1 MYRYPDNFIKL
12 FEKSFRRHAHLP
24 ALSLYGKPGVKSYLH
39 LAKNIAYTHLLLK
52 EIGINPGDKIAL
64 CGKDSDMWIETFM
77 SIITYGAT
85 IVPILPDF
93 SPDDTVHILRHS
105 GARLL
110 MVSDAIFR
118 TLPIGK
124 VKDNEAIFSLDSG
137 KLLAGKDID
146 KVQRALDTLP
156 QRFADSYPNGFRP
169 TDISYP
175 TVSNDS
181 VIVLNYTSGTTGFS
195 KGVMLTGW
203 NLAGNVV
210 FGLRSRL
217 HKERTRVL
225 TFLPLAHAY
234 GCAFDMLT
242 PLAAGS
248 HITVLG
254 RTPSP
259 AVLLKAL
266 SEVRPHLILSVPL
279 VFEKIYRKR
288 IEPVISTP
296 RMQQMLQTPVVKN
309 LVKRK
314 LRQKLMKALGG
325 SFRQVVIGGAAL
337 DPATEAFLRMVNFP
351 FTVGYGMTECGP
363 LVSYTPWKEFIP
375 TSAGRTLPE
384 IMESRVDSPDPESI
398 PGEILVRGQN
408 VMAGYYN
415 APELTAEVID
425 KEGWL
430 HTGDIGTRAA
440 DGTIFLRGRS
450 KTMILTASGQ
460 NIYPEELESKLNAM
474 PFVAESIVVDRKGRL
489 VALVFPDHE
498 ALRGRKIPAEKIP
511 LLMEKIRVKLN
522 GRLAPYEQLASIEAV
537 DKEFEKTP
545 KRSIKRFLYK

>member
-93 SPDDTVHILRHS
+93 SPDDIVHILRHS
-105 GARLL
+105 GARLF

-118 TLPIGK
+118 TLSIGK
-124 VKDNEAIFSLDSG
+124 LKDNEAIFSLDSG
-137 KLLAGKDID
+137 KLLAGKDMD
-146 KVQRALDTLP
+146 KVQHALDTLP
-156 QRFADSYPNGFRP
+156 RRFADSYPNGFRP

-175 TVSNDS
+175 TVSNDA

-210 FGLRSRL
+210 FCLRSRL
-217 HKERTRVL
+217 HKELTRVH
-225 TFLPLAHAY
+225 TFQPLAHAY
-234 GCAFDMLT
+234 GSAFDMLT

-266 SEVRPHLILSVPL
+266 GEVRPHLILSVPL

-296 RMQQMLQTPVVKN
+296 RMQQMLQTPVLRN
-309 LVKRK
+309 IVKRK
-314 LRQKLMKALGG
+314 LRQKLVKTLGG

-337 DPATEAFLRMVNFP
+337 DADTEAFLHMINFP

-375 TSAGRTLPE
+375 SSAGRTLPE
-384 IMESRVDSPDPESI
+384 IMESRVDSPAPESI

-415 APELTAEVID
+415 APELTAQVID
-425 KEGWL
+425 KDGWL
-430 HTGDIGTRAA
+430 NTGDIGTRSA

-450 KTMILTASGQ
+450 KTMILSASGQ

-474 PFVAESIVVDRKGRL
+474 PFVAESIVVDRQGRL

-498 ALRGRKIPAEKIP
+498 ALRGRKIPLEKIP

-522 GRLAPYEQLASIEAV
+522 GKLAPYEQLAAIEAV

>member
-93 SPDDTVHILRHS
+93 SPDDIVHILRHS
-105 GARLL
+105 GARLF

-118 TLPIGK
+118 TLSIGK
-124 VKDNEAIFSLDSG
+124 LKDNEAIFSLDSG
-137 KLLAGKDID
+137 KLLAGKDMD

-175 TVSNDS
+175 TVSNDA

-296 RMQQMLQTPVVKN
+296 RMQQMLQTPVLKN
-309 LVKRK
+309 IVKRK
-314 LRQKLMKALGG
+314 LRQKLMKTFGG

-337 DPATEAFLRMVNFP
+337 DAATEAFLRMINFP

-375 TSAGRTLPE
+375 SSAGRTLPE

-415 APELTAEVID
+415 APELTAQVID
-425 KEGWL
+425 KDGWL
-430 HTGDIGTRAA
+430 NTGDIGTRSA

-450 KTMILTASGQ
+450 KTMILSASGQ

-474 PFVAESIVVDRKGRL
+474 PFVAESIVVDRQGHL

-498 ALRGRKIPAEKIP
+498 ALRGRKIPLEKIP

-522 GRLAPYEQLASIEAV
+522 GKLAPYEQLAAIEAV

>member
-93 SPDDTVHILRHS
+93 SPDDIVHILRHS
-105 GARLL
+105 GARLF

-118 TLPIGK
+118 TLSIGK
-124 VKDNEAIFSLDSG
+124 LKDNEAIFSLDSG
-137 KLLAGKDID
+137 KLLAGKDMD

-175 TVSNDS
+175 TVSNDA

-296 RMQQMLQTPVVKN
+296 RMQQMLQTPVLKN
-309 LVKRK
+309 IVKRK
-314 LRQKLMKALGG
+314 LRQKLVKTFGG

-337 DPATEAFLRMVNFP
+337 DAATEAFLRMINFP

-375 TSAGRTLPE
+375 SSAGRTLPE

-415 APELTAEVID
+415 APELTAQVID
-425 KEGWL
+425 KDGWL
-430 HTGDIGTRAA
+430 NTGDIGTRSA

-450 KTMILTASGQ
+450 KTMILSASGQ

-474 PFVAESIVVDRKGRL
+474 PFVAESIVVDRQGHL

-498 ALRGRKIPAEKIP
+498 ALRGRKIPLEKIP

-522 GRLAPYEQLASIEAV
+522 GKLAPYEQLAAIEAV